1 MKRYVI
7 VGAVAGVLLIGVLAA
22 RRGERA
28 GAATR
33 PVADSVRAAVLG
45 SSDVARVASTDLISG
60 VPVSGTLKPSVEVR
74 IASPIAEV
82 VEAVLVKEGQAV
94 REGQVLARF
103 RASAL
108 EPAARSAEAQRRKA
122 ASDYER
128 MQSLYKEGAV
138 SQQDVENAEVTLRGA
153 EATEAEARKR
163 LDEATVRAPISGVIS
178 QRNVDSGNR
187 VKDGDLLFQLVNT
200 AELEFE
206 ATVPSEYIA
215 SVRPGAPVTLVVTGV
230 SDAGNA
236 LGGRVARVNAT
247 ADEATRQVKLY
258 VTVPNREGRLVGG
271 LFASGRIVLREL
283 KGAVA
288 VPQVALRTDADGK
301 RYVLV
306 VDHGRLARRAV
317 TTGATDEQSSLVEI
331 SAGLAAGELVIVGPA
346 GGLEPGMAVTIA
358 GGEG

>member
-28 GAATR
+28 GAAPR
-33 PVADSVRAAVLG
+33 PAPDSVRAAVLG
-45 SSDVARVASTDLISG
+45 STDVARVAPTDLISG
-60 VPVSGTLKPSVEVR
+60 VPVSGTLKPSLEVR

-82 VEAVLVKEGQAV
+82 VDAVLVKEGQAV
-94 REGQVLARF
+94 RAGQVLARF
-103 RASAL
+103 RTAAL

-138 SQQDVENAEVTLRGA
+138 SQQDVENAEVALRSA
-153 EATEAEARKR
+153 EATEAEAQKR

-178 QRNVDSGNR
+178 QRAVDAGNR

-200 AELEFE
+200 TELEFE
-206 ATVPSEYIA
+206 ATVPSEYVA
-215 SVRPGAPVTLVVTGV
+215 SVRPGVSVTLVVTGV
-230 SDAGNA
+230 SDAV
-236 LGGRVARVNAT
+236 LGSRVARVNAT

-258 VTVPNREGRLVGG
+258 VTVPNRDGRLVGG

-283 KGAVA
+283 KGAIA
-288 VPQVALRTDADGK
+288 VPQVAVRTDPDGK

-306 VDHGRLARRAV
+306 VDHGRIARRDV
-317 TTGATDEQSSLVEI
+317 KTGATDEQASLVEI
-331 SAGLAAGELVIVGPA
+331 SAGLAGGELVIVGPA

>member
-33 PVADSVRAAVLG
+33 PAADSVRAAVLG
-45 SSDVARVASTDLISG
+45 SSDVARAARTDLISG
-60 VPVSGTLKPSVEVR
+60 VPVSGTLKPSLEVR
-74 IASPIAEV
+74 IASPVAEV
-82 VEAVLVKEGQAV
+82 VDAVLVKEGQVVHA
-94 REGQVLARF
+94 GQELARF
-103 RASAL
+103 RTSAV

-138 SQQDVENAEVTLRGA
+138 SQQDVENAEVALRGA
-153 EATEAEARKR
+153 EATAAEAQKR

-178 QRNVDSGNR
+178 QRAVDAGNR

-206 ATVPSEYIA
+206 ATVPSEYIG
-215 SVRPGAPVTLVVTGV
+215 SVRPGSPVTLVVTGV
-230 SDAGNA
+230 ADAE

-258 VTVPNREGRLVGG
+258 VTVPNRNARLVGG
-271 LFASGRIVLREL
+271 LFASGRVVLRQVN
-283 KGAVA
+283 GAIA
-288 VPQVALRTDADGK
+288 VPQPAVRTDADGTT
-301 RYVLV
+301 YLLV
-306 VDHGRLARRAV
+306 VEQGRVARRDV
-317 TTGATDEQSSLVEI
+317 KTGATDEQASLVEI
-331 SAGLAAGELVIVGPA
+331 SAGLAGGEIVIVGPA
-346 GGLEPGMAVTIA
+346 ARLEPGMAVTIA

>member
-7 VGAVAGVLLIGVLAA
+7 VGAVVGVLLTGVLAA

-33 PVADSVRAAVLG
+33 TTVDSVRAAVLG
-45 SSDVARVASTDLISG
+45 SSDVAHAARVDLISG

-82 VEAVLVKEGQAV
+82 VDAVLVKEGQAV
-94 REGQVLARF
+94 RAGQVLARF
-103 RASAL
+103 RTAAL

-122 ASDYER
+122 ASDYDR

-138 SQQDVENAEVTLRGA
+138 SQQDVENAEVALRGA
-153 EATEAEARKR
+153 EATKAEAQKR

-178 QRNVDSGNR
+178 QRAVDAGNR

-200 AELEFE
+200 NELEFE
-206 ATVPSEYIA
+206 ATVPSEYIG

-230 SDAGNA
+230 ADGG
-236 LGGRVARVNAT
+236 LGGRVARINAT
-247 ADEATRQVKLY
+247 VDEATRQVKVY
-258 VTVPNREGRLVGG
+258 VTVPNRGGRLVGG
-271 LFASGRIVLREL
+271 LFASGRVVLREL

-288 VPQVALRTDADGK
+288 VPQAALRTDPEGK
-301 RYVLV
+301 AYVLV
-306 VDHGRLARRAV
+306 VDHGRVARRDV
-317 TTGATDEQSSLVEI
+317 KTGAIDEQASLVEI
-331 SAGLAAGELVIVGPA
+331 SAGLTGGELVIVGPA
-346 GGLEPGMAVTIA
+346 AGLEPGTAVTIA